1 MKEFMSAPVR
11 QKPYQALGDLELDF
25 PGVSPAEA
33 TNYRRDLDLDTGIT
47 TVQYTFAGKTYRREV
62 FANYPSNVIV
72 IRLTGGDYKASIKSA
87 HDGTT
92 TPEYIEG
99 AIPGGAI
106 RYAAR
111 YVTVREKDG

>member
-1 MKEFMSAPVR
+1 
-11 QKPYQALGDLELDF
+11 
-25 PGVSPAEA
+25 SPAEA

-72 IRLTGGDYKASIKSA
+72 IRLTGGDYQAGIKSA
-87 HDGTT
+87 HGGTT

-111 YVTVREKDG
+111 YVTVREKDGVTLILSAATNFKSYQDVSGDPRDRLKQ